1 MVARNIGAFRVKT
14 NLASNPGSQF
24 TNRVTLEKSPGI
36 SLDFKIHLQNEGA
49 THRMCGKI
57 KQGNDCEE
65 STTAPV
71 FALVRS
77 SLSTVTDIFFYRSIV
92 VGLYVHARG

>member
-1 MVARNIGAFRVKT
+1 MARNIGAFRVKT

-65 STTAPV
+65 STTVPGTQPL
-71 FALVRS
+71 FS
-77 SLSTVTDIFFYRSIV
+77 KWQLSKC
-92 VGLYVHARG
+92 LYWKRLQIIWSNR